1 MKHCNHCGGL
11 LEARIPAGDKRMRLV
26 CSQCGAVHYQNPRVV
41 AGCLATWEGK
51 VLLCQRAIEPRQGY
65 WTLPAGFMENGETT
79 TEAAARETFEEA
91 GAQVQGLELYTLF
104 DLPHI
109 DQIYMLFRGEL
120 VDGRFAVGE
129 ESLDVRLLDEA
140 DIPWSSLAFPTITRT
155 LECFF
160 ADRRR
165 GEFSLR
171 HEGMAPMVVA
181 PKPA

>member
-1 MKHCNHCGGL
+1 
-11 LEARIPAGDKRMRLV
+11 
-26 CSQCGAVHYQNPRVV
+26 
-41 AGCLATWEGK
+41 
-51 VLLCQRAIEPRQGY
+51 
-65 WTLPAGFMENGETT
+65 MENGETT

-91 GAQVQGLELYTLF
+91 GAAVQGLELYTLF

-120 VDGRFAVGE
+120 VDGHFGVGE

-140 DIPWSSLAFPTITRT
+140 DIPWSSLAFPTIRRT

-160 ADRRR
+160 ADRRQ
-165 GEFSLR
+165 GVFPLR

>member
-1 MKHCNHCGGL
+1 
-11 LEARIPAGDKRMRLV
+11 
-26 CSQCGAVHYQNPRVV
+26 
-41 AGCLATWEGK
+41 
-51 VLLCQRAIEPRQGY
+51 LLCQRAIEPRKGY

-79 TEAAARETFEEA
+79 AEAAARETFEEA

-120 VDGRFAVGE
+120 VGGRFAVGE
-129 ESLDVRLLDEA
+129 ESLDVRLLDET
-140 DIPWSSLAFPTITRT
+140 DIPWSSLAFPTIKRT

-165 GEFSLR
+165 GEYPLR

-181 PKPA
+181 SKPA